1 MCGLTTEDNGVWA
14 WRCVFASNFVG
25 SFLTLMFSA
34 TAGLESYS
42 FLHKVNFFMQFL
54 WWFFF
59 LSCMRSPGIV
69 VDSRGEDGRGE
80 YDRALDEIAA
90 SVGGNK
96 REAAL
101 RDLKLCHSCHVRRP
115 LRAKHDKFLRRCVH
129 KFDHHCPFVGNTVGR
144 DNHRYFLGLM
154 VCHQICF
161 PLFMW
166 TAIAYM
172 RFVEFS
178 WSLTLFLLYSVF
190 WEAMMLGLGAY
201 HLKLCATNMTT
212 NESINVAKYPYML
225 NDFGSFDNPFCRG
238 DVVKNLM
245 DTASPY
251 DKVFYDRGSV
261 ERFIDRRGPMLRMGN
276 PSANKCSSHDH
287 SHDHGHGHSHGHG
300 HDHSAHECSSN
311 SGADG
316 TGYSYSSSSS
326 PHFAED
332 EAAEGLMNSHSHR

>member
-14 WRCVFASNFVG
+14 WRCVFISNFIG
-25 SFLTLMFSA
+25 SFLSLVFSTVEA
-34 TAGLESYS
+34 LDSYS
-42 FLHKVNFFMQFL
+42 ILHKLNFFMQFL

-59 LSCMRSPGIV
+59 LSCLRSPGIV
-69 VDSRGEDGRGE
+69 VDSKDESGRGE
-80 YDRALDEIAA
+80 YDRVLDEIAA
-90 SVGGNK
+90 NVPRK
-96 REAAL
+96 HEAVF

-190 WEAMMLGLGAY
+190 WEAMMVGLGAY

-225 NDFGSFDNPFCRG
+225 NDLGSFDNPFCRG
-238 DVVKNLM
+238 DIVQNLM
-245 DTASPY
+245 DTLFPY
-251 DKVFYDRGSV
+251 DSYFYDRISV
-261 ERFIDRRGPMLRMGN
+261 ERFINRRGPMLRFGS
-276 PSANKCSSHDH
+276 PSSNQCNSHGHNH
-287 SHDHGHGHSHGHG
+287 SHAHGHSHGHDHG
-300 HDHSAHECSSN
+300 HHGGGVEGYIAAGGDEEC
-311 SGADG
+311 
-316 TGYSYSSSSS
+316 TSSSSAS
-326 PHFAED
+326 QHYGLED
-332 EAAEGLMNSHSHR
+332 TEGLMHSHSHR